1 LKILIATCY
10 RDLMRRAWV
19 LAAVLA
25 FAAASQAQL
34 QRFLPADGQYGELNG
49 QRQQPLPLV
58 QIDKKV
64 LRLAPGG
71 RIFDE
76 HNRLIVHGALPD
88 AAPVL
93 FIQDMHGDIS
103 RLYVLLPSEVDR
115 VKPAAPAPTPAP
127 APKPAS

>member
-1 LKILIATCY
+1 
-10 RDLMRRAWV
+10 MRRAWV
-19 LAAVLA
+19 LAAALA

-34 QRFLPADGQYGELNG
+34 QRFLPADGAFGELNG

-71 RIFDE
+71 RIFDQ

-93 FIQDMHGDIS
+93 YVQDMQGDIS

-115 VKPAAPAPTPAP
+115 VKPVPAKP
-127 APKPAS
+127 APKP